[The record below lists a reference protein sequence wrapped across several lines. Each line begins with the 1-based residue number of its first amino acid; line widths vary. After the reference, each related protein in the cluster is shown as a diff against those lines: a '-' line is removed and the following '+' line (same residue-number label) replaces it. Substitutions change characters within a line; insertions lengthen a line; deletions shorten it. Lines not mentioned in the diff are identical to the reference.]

1 MGSRIFDFPRKP
13 KADMNDSSIAKLIDH
28 ALLHP
33 TLKDADIQAGCETAA
48 KLGVASVCV
57 KPYAIK
63 LAAEVLK
70 DSGVGVGTVIGFPHG
85 SHASEVKAFEAETA
99 CRDGAVELDMVVNV
113 GKVLDGDWDYVKN
126 DIDAVLKVA
135 RANDAIL
142 KVIFETDFVTE
153 RSDKVRLCEI
163 CDELGVD
170 YVKTS
175 TGFGYTKQSSG
186 GYGYTG
192 ATEDDIALM
201 RETCSDKVGV
211 KASGGIRT
219 FDDAAKMRELGATRL
234 GASASETI
242 VTGEASSQEGY

>member
-1 MGSRIFDFPRKP
+1 M
-13 KADMNDSSIAKLIDH
+13 
-28 ALLHP
+28 
-33 TLKDADIQAGCETAA
+33 
-48 KLGVASVCV
+48 
-57 KPYAIK
+57 
-63 LAAEVLK
+63 
-70 DSGVGVGTVIGFPHG
+70 
-85 SHASEVKAFEAETA
+85 A
-99 CRDGAVELDMVVNV
+99 CRDGAIELDMVVNV

-135 RANDAIL
+135 RRNNAIL

-153 RSDKVRLCEI
+153 ASDKVRLCEI

-175 TGFGYTKQSSG
+175 TGFGFTKQSGG

-192 ATEDDIALM
+192 ATGDDIALM
-201 RETCSDKVGV
+201 RKTCSDKGGV

-242 VTGEASSQEGY
+242 VTGEQSSQEGY